1 MIRGGADV
9 MIIEIKCTIN
19 VIHLNHPE
27 TIPPALVHG
36 KIVFHETSPWCQK
49 GWEPLLYR
57 IKDVIQTQCSYNSL
71 LDSTSSMLCVGMLS
85 CFSRVWLCY
94 PMDCSPP
101 GSSLHGDFLGKDTG
115 VGCHV
120 FLQEIFLTQG
130 SNLHLLH
137 LLHWQAGF
145 LPLLLPGKPKFYV
158 MNHLLVQA
166 REVFSF
172 CGMSAAG
179 QL

>member
-1 MIRGGADV
+1 

-27 TIPPALVHG
+27 TSPPALVHG

-85 CFSRVWLCY
+85 CFSRV
-94 PMDCSPP
+94 
-101 GSSLHGDFLGKDTG
+101 
-115 VGCHV
+115 
-120 FLQEIFLTQG
+120 
-130 SNLHLLH
+130 
-137 LLHWQAGF
+137 
-145 LPLLLPGKPKFYV
+145 
-158 MNHLLVQA
+158 
-166 REVFSF
+166 
-172 CGMSAAG
+172 
-179 QL
+179 